1 MNFIPTKLADAYLIE
16 LKSFSDDRGWFAR
29 AFCKR
34 EFEQIGHQKEW
45 VQINHSMSREKGTI
59 RGMHFQYPPH
69 NEAKLVRCVSGK
81 VFDVMVDI
89 RRGSPTFLQWVAAE
103 LSAENRKMLY
113 IPEGFAHG
121 FQTLTDDVELIY
133 HHSAYYAPEAE
144 GGLRYDDPAIGIE
157 WPLPAGNI
165 SAKDQNRTLLTD
177 AFAGIAVLAEQDTM
191 K

>member
-16 LKSFSDDRGWFAR
+16 LKTFADERGWFAR
-29 AFCKR
+29 TFCKK
-34 EFEQIGHQKEW
+34 EFEQIGHHKEW
-45 VQINHSMSREKGTI
+45 VQINHSMSRDRGTI

-69 NEAKLVRCVSGK
+69 NEAKLVRCISGK

-89 RRGSPTFLQWVAAE
+89 RRGSPTFLQWTAAE
-103 LSAENRKMLY
+103 LSAENRRMLY

-144 GGLRYDDPAIGIE
+144 GGLRFDDPAIGIE
-157 WPLPAGNI
+157 WPLPPGNI
-165 SAKDQNRTLLTD
+165 SVKDQNRVFLTD
-177 AFAGIAVLAEQDTM
+177 AFEGIEVMADQDIV